1 MAIAHI
7 SRDKFGCVIA
17 AICRTPFSTR
27 RSYPSDAAIQMSPI
41 SDAPTYHMPLVARQL
56 FGNFSYFKQPGAE
69 LSSNFLGKLKQLV
82 GSPRCPWRSKAHKS
96 QTRRRYLLDAPTSRT
111 PLLVRCPNF
120 SDTPISQ
127 TPLYVRR
134 PYLYDTPIC
143 QMPLLVR
150 RPYISHAPI
159 CLTPLFVRR
168 PYLSEGPIC
177 KKILYVR
184 WPYL

>member
-96 QTRRRYLLDAPTSRT
+96 QTRRPYLLDAPICQT
-111 PLLVRCPNF
+111 PLLVRCPHF
-120 SDTPISQ
+120 SDIPISQMPLFVRRPYLSDAPICQMPLFVRYPYMSDAPISQ
-127 TPLYVRR
+127 TPLYFTR
-134 PYLYDTPIC
+134 PYLSD
-143 QMPLLVR
+143 
-150 RPYISHAPI
+150 APV
-159 CLTPLFVRR
+159 CKTPLFVRR
-168 PYLSEGPIC
+168 PYL
-177 KKILYVR
+177 
-184 WPYL
+184 